1 MLSAVLSLAA
11 QRVVAERGESPA
23 DVADGGARRGE
34 RNPADEGAQ
43 KDTPIGDLLESLGR
57 AVAPDRTRRSARDR
71 FLGDLSEMRSEEG
84 ACWSV
89 EFEESGSLPAIA
101 EGVLKEYARVPSVDL
116 IASGYLDLKGNVWGA
131 VLRGGTLW
139 CDVLLVSTEDDAV
152 SRVRV
157 TRTIPEGEDV

>member
-11 QRVVAERGESPA
+11 QRVVAERGESPV
-23 DVADGGARRGE
+23 DVADGGWRRGE

-71 FLGDLSEMRSEEG
+71 FLGDLGEMRSEEG
-84 ACWSV
+84 TCWSV

-131 VLRGGTLW
+131 VLRGGTSW
-139 CDVLLVSTEDDAV
+139 CDVLLVSTGDDAV

-157 TRTIPEGEDV
+157 TRTTPEGEGV